1 MWSLLSHIAPVSRK
15 TACTEPPEN
24 SPAGDDANGM
34 SCAVSL
40 DPVVRPQIGKGL
52 SEPVPVPSTGRV
64 TVDSKRPGLMAQSAV
79 RLEILTEQLARRKA
93 LFQSPHLTFHQDP
106 KSSAD
111 PAPRLTYTG
120 RQRSSNME
128 FLAYQDWLEKLNL
141 EVDTL
146 EVYGDGELKSRRKSL
161 ISLLQ
166 KEQAYLDGI
175 VEEQWLR
182 KKLEL
187 SLLTSASQ
195 NKPFVFRTGAWAVQ
209 ESLLI
214 F

>member
-1 MWSLLSHIAPVSRK
+1 
-15 TACTEPPEN
+15 
-24 SPAGDDANGM
+24 
-34 SCAVSL
+34 
-40 DPVVRPQIGKGL
+40 
-52 SEPVPVPSTGRV
+52 
-64 TVDSKRPGLMAQSAV
+64 
-79 RLEILTEQLARRKA
+79 
-93 LFQSPHLTFHQDP
+93 
-106 KSSAD
+106 
-111 PAPRLTYTG
+111 
-120 RQRSSNME
+120 ME

-161 ISLLQ
+161 IPLLQ

-175 VEEQWLR
+175 VEEQWLQ

>member
-1 MWSLLSHIAPVSRK
+1 
-15 TACTEPPEN
+15 
-24 SPAGDDANGM
+24 M

-106 KSSAD
+106 KSSTD